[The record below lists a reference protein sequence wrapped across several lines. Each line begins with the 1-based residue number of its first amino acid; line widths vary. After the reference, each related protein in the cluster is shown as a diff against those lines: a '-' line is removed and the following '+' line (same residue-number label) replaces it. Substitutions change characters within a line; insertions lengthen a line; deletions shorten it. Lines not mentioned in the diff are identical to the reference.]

1 MWTKNLVFKLFSEL
15 GKIWKCNLSCTN
27 LSYLL
32 WAGKNLEVYTAQ
44 DQHYKIQ
51 ILNLWT
57 NSENLCPNLSFA
69 VENKVGNSHKK
80 GWSHFI
86 LSINDWDILFP
97 KILRIYQW
105 IRKNMFHWGKWNTPT
120 EKAMKIFISSLC
132 IYSISELIQESK
144 VSLVFTIFFFI
155 FSRLC

>member
-1 MWTKNLVFKLFSEL
+1 MWTKILVFKLFSEL
-15 GKIWKCNLSCTN
+15 GKISSRLFKNPN

-32 WAGKNLEVYTAQ
+32 RVGKNLEVYTVQ

-57 NSENLCPNLSFA
+57 NWENLCPNLSFA

-97 KILRIYQW
+97 KILRIYELGKICSTGENGIHQLKRQW
-105 IRKNMFHWGKWNTPT
+105 RYLFLVYV
-120 EKAMKIFISSLC
+120 FIA
-132 IYSISELIQESK
+132 
-144 VSLVFTIFFFI
+144 LVN
-155 FSRLC
+155 